1 MQIPPSQTWTLHSTT
16 GLNSPEPCYECA
28 WAHCK
33 PASAVTSLHILHSSP
48 QTSIWACRDSFK
60 RHGIGINTHK
70 VKGNKWWGILE
81 GTGKEET
88 ESKWLVQKEKNKK
101 SVSVWHFQ
109 VSSRTEKSEDSPQ
122 KTAWQQV
129 AGDAMVPW
137 QGIRKPQG
145 LTTSRVRLLGADGS
159 YLRKGWAEP
168 RSVVPAGQIGGRNH
182 AWGMQQAEAEEVSE
196 FQVLPLPATGSW
208 TLKKSYYFHSHQ
220 VLNGPKLTPGTLAW
234 NIPKNMGHPDIGA
247 LRLRGQEGGLP

>member
-109 VSSRTEKSEDSPQ
+109 VSSRTEKSEDSLQ

-129 AGDAMVPW
+129 AGGAMVPW

-168 RSVVPAGQIGGRNH
+168 RSVVPAGQIGGPQKPCLGDAAGRS
-182 AWGMQQAEAEEVSE
+182 WRSEWISGSPPPSYWKLDTEEELLFS
-196 FQVLPLPATGSW
+196 LPSGFEW
-208 TLKKSYYFHSHQ
+208 T
-220 VLNGPKLTPGTLAW
+220 
-234 NIPKNMGHPDIGA
+234 
-247 LRLRGQEGGLP
+247 